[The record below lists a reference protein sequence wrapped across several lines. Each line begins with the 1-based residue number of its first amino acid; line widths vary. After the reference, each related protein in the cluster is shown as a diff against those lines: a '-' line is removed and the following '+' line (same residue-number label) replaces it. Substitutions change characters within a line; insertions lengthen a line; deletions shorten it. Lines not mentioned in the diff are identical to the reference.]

1 MNTTGTL
8 IPTESVIRKIIELVG
23 HGLPAGLGE
32 QEPGKMCV
40 EACVNAA
47 FGLPHNDDP
56 PCVHRAVR
64 AAKIVLNDSHWS
76 DNQARGKGMLK
87 LAVAQ
92 VGSENIDGLKFAEI
106 LVKALPGLRERHP
119 ARDDR
124 ECKKFTLRAEARAIT
139 AESYIAD
146 AKHNATSILQL
157 AQLAAEIAAVSAGCT
172 ARASA
177 DVDACLSDFADVM
190 LDALDQCDAPGMK
203 WLPLIDENRT
213 S

>member
-1 MNTTGTL
+1 METL

-92 VGSENIDGLKFAEI
+92 VGSENIDGLKFAQI
-106 LVKALPGLRERHP
+106 LFEALPGLRKRHP
-119 ARDDR
+119 VRDD
-124 ECKKFTLRAEARAIT
+124 AEAGRYAKLFMDYI
-139 AESYIAD
+139 ES
-146 AKHNATSILQL
+146 
-157 AQLAAEIAAVSAGCT
+157 AAYELEFAVKDEHHEAGAVNFSAWVVRIISNTCNDT
-172 ARASA
+172 
-177 DVDACLSDFADVM
+177 DACLRDFANIM
-190 LDALDQCDAPGMK
+190 LDALRECDAPGIK
-203 WLPLIDENRT
+203 WLELIPDEQ
-213 S
+213 